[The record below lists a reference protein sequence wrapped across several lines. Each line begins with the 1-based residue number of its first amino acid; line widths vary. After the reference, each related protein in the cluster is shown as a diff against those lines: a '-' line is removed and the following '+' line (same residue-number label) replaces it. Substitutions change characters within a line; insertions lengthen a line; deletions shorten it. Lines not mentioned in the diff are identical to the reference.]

1 MTPGDREM
9 AAIEAIEAI
18 VETITKGVE
27 VGKEEGDPVPAPTKE
42 GTKGDLLPTITE
54 GPIQNL
60 TRDQINN
67 QFKNSTILFLLLQ
80 NNFFQLLIL

>member
-1 MTPGDREM
+1 MTREDREM
-9 AAIEAIEAI
+9 EAIEEI
-18 VETITKGVE
+18 VGTITKGVE
-27 VGKEEGDPVPAPTKE
+27 VGKEGGDPVPAPTRE

-67 QFKNSTILFLLLQ
+67 QFKNSIILFLLL
-80 NNFFQLLIL
+80 

>member
-1 MTPGDREM
+1 VTREDREM
-9 AAIEAIEAI
+9 EAIEEI
-18 VETITKGVE
+18 VGTITKGVE
-27 VGKEEGDPVPAPTKE
+27 VGKEGGDPVPAPTRE

-67 QFKNSTILFLLLQ
+67 QFKNSIILFLLL
-80 NNFFQLLIL
+80 

>member
-1 MTPGDREM
+1 M
-9 AAIEAIEAI
+9 EAIEEI
-18 VETITKGVE
+18 VGTITKGVE
-27 VGKEEGDPVPAPTKE
+27 VGKEGGDPVPAPTRE

-67 QFKNSTILFLLLQ
+67 QFKNSTILFLLL
-80 NNFFQLLIL
+80 

>member
-1 MTPGDREM
+1 MV
-9 AAIEAIEAI
+9 AIEEI
-18 VETITKGVE
+18 VGTITKGVE
-27 VGKEEGDPVPAPTKE
+27 VGKEGGDPIPAPTSE

-67 QFKNSTILFLLLQ
+67 QFKNSITLFLLL
-80 NNFFQLLIL
+80 